1 MLQYNHTG
9 DIKQG
14 GKIMQI
20 KIGNK
25 IKELR
30 KRDGRKQEDLA
41 NALGVTCQ
49 AVSRWEANGG
59 YPDMEMIPAIANYF
73 NVSIDE
79 LFGYSKDRG
88 DKLKAI
94 LLKADK
100 AIGENSDMTECVEML
115 RAAIEEFPSEPKL
128 YMNLGFALD
137 LLGWKKYGAR
147 SYTRND
153 SDYAYEDTEY
163 NSQNIYWQEALKA
176 YEKALTF
183 DITAED
189 RDAMTQR
196 LVLYYAKMGYTDK
209 AKSLALRQNSIITC
223 RETLM
228 PKATEAEERDKY
240 QGEAIISFL
249 TELKN
254 VLCNSICT
262 KISLFTKAEGTK
274 LFIDLAHLYE
284 SIFSDGRCGVAH
296 SHLRELY
303 LHAAVY
309 EARFNKN
316 TDQAFE
322 YFKKGFE
329 HKKLYDTIRCT
340 GEYQYSSPLVA
351 KVTFPSENFPSI
363 SATFW
368 KGWIEVLPLELK
380 ERIKSDAEY
389 AECFVE

>member
-1 MLQYNHTG
+1 MN
-9 DIKQG
+9 
-14 GKIMQI
+14 I
-20 KIGNK
+20 KIGEK
-25 IKELR
+25 IKQLR
-30 KRDGRKQEDLA
+30 QRDGRKQEDLA
-41 NALGVTCQ
+41 NALGVSPQ
-49 AVSRWEANGG
+49 AISRWEANGG
-59 YPDMEMIPAIANYF
+59 YPDMELIPAIANYF
-73 NVSIDE
+73 NISIDE

-94 LLKADK
+94 LSKADK
-100 AIGENSDMTECVEML
+100 AIGENGDMTECVEML
-115 RAAIEEFPSEPKL
+115 RAAVEEFPSEPKL

-163 NSQNIYWQEALKA
+163 NSQNVYWQEALRA

-183 DITAED
+183 DISAED

-209 AKSLALRQNSIITC
+209 AKSLALNQNSIITC
-223 RETLM
+223 RETLL

-284 SIFSDGRCGVAH
+284 SIFSDERCGVAH

-303 LHAAVY
+303 LHAAVF

-316 TDQAFE
+316 TDQALE

-329 HKKLYDTIRCT
+329 HKKLYDSIRCT
-340 GEYQYSSPLVA
+340 GEYQYTSPLVA

-368 KGWIEVLPLELK
+368 KGWIEVLPEEFK
-380 ERIKSDAEY
+380 ERIKANPNY
-389 AECFVE
+389 AECFE

>member
-1 MLQYNHTG
+1 MKVKMG
-9 DIKQG
+9 E
-14 GKIMQI
+14 
-20 KIGNK
+20 K

-30 KRDGRKQEDLA
+30 RRDGRKQEDLA
-41 NALGVTCQ
+41 KALGVSPQ
-49 AVSRWEANGG
+49 AISRWEANGG
-59 YPDMEMIPAIANYF
+59 YPDMELIPAIANYF
-73 NVSIDE
+73 NISIDE

-94 LLKADK
+94 LSKADK
-100 AIGENSDMTECVEML
+100 AIGENGDLTECVEML

-163 NSQNIYWQEALKA
+163 NSQNVYWQEALSA

-196 LVLYYAKMGYTDK
+196 LVLYYAKMGYTDR
-209 AKSLALRQNSIITC
+209 AKTLASKQNSIISC

-274 LFIDLAHLYE
+274 LFVDLAHLYE

-329 HKKLYDTIRCT
+329 HKKLYDSIRCT
-340 GEYQYSSPLVA
+340 GEYQYTSPLVA
-351 KVTFPSENFPSI
+351 KVTFPSANFPSVP
-363 SATFW
+363 STFW
-368 KGWIEVLPLELK
+368 KGWIEVLPEEFK
-380 ERIKSDAEY
+380 ERIKADSNY
-389 AECFVE
+389 AECFE

>member
-1 MLQYNHTG
+1 MN
-9 DIKQG
+9 
-14 GKIMQI
+14 I
-20 KIGNK
+20 KIGQK
-25 IKELR
+25 IKQLR
-30 KRDGRKQEDLA
+30 QRDGRKQEDLA
-41 NALGVTCQ
+41 NALGVSPQ
-49 AVSRWEANGG
+49 AISRWEASGG
-59 YPDMEMIPAIANYF
+59 YPDMELIPAIANYF
-73 NVSIDE
+73 NISIDE

-94 LLKADK
+94 LSKADK
-100 AIGENSDMTECVEML
+100 AIGENGDMTECVEML

-163 NSQNIYWQEALKA
+163 NSQNVYWQEALSA

-196 LVLYYAKMGYTDK
+196 LVLYYAKMGYTDR
-209 AKSLALRQNSIITC
+209 AKTLASKQNSIISC

-274 LFIDLAHLYE
+274 LFVDLAHLYE

-303 LHAAVY
+303 LHAAVF

-329 HKKLYDTIRCT
+329 HKQLYDYIRCT
-340 GEYQYSSPLVA
+340 GEYQYTSPLVA
-351 KVTFPSENFPSI
+351 KVTFPSANFPSVP
-363 SATFW
+363 STFW
-368 KGWIEVLPLELK
+368 KGWIEVLPEEFK
-380 ERIKSDAEY
+380 ERIKADSNY
-389 AECFVE
+389 AECFE

>member
-1 MLQYNHTG
+1 MN
-9 DIKQG
+9 
-14 GKIMQI
+14 I
-20 KIGNK
+20 KIGEK
-25 IKELR
+25 IKQLR
-30 KRDGRKQEDLA
+30 QRDGRKQEDLA
-41 NALGVTCQ
+41 NVLGVSPQ
-49 AVSRWEANGG
+49 AISRWEANGG
-59 YPDMEMIPAIANYF
+59 YPDMELIPAIANYF
-73 NVSIDE
+73 NISIDE

-94 LLKADK
+94 LSKADK
-100 AIGENSDMTECVEML
+100 AIGENGDLTECVEML

-163 NSQNIYWQEALKA
+163 NSQNVYWQEALSA

-183 DITAED
+183 DITAEE

-196 LVLYYAKMGYTDK
+196 LVLYYAKMGYTDR
-209 AKSLALRQNSIITC
+209 AKTLASKQNSIISC

-274 LFIDLAHLYE
+274 LFVDLAHLYE
-284 SIFSDGRCGVAH
+284 SIFSDGKCGIAH

-329 HKKLYDTIRCT
+329 HKKLYDSIRCT
-340 GEYQYSSPLVA
+340 GEYQYTSPLVA
-351 KVTFPSENFPSI
+351 KVTFPSANFPSVP
-363 SATFW
+363 STFW
-368 KGWIEVLPLELK
+368 KGWIEVLPEEFK
-380 ERIKSDAEY
+380 ERIKADTNY
-389 AECFVE
+389 AECFA

>member
-1 MLQYNHTG
+1 MNIKMG
-9 DIKQG
+9 EKIKQ
-14 GKIMQI
+14 
-20 KIGNK
+20 
-25 IKELR
+25 LR
-30 KRDGRKQEDLA
+30 ARDGRKQEDLA
-41 NALGVTCQ
+41 NALGVSPQ
-49 AVSRWEANGG
+49 AISRWEAIGG
-59 YPDMEMIPAIANYF
+59 YPDMELIPAIANYF
-73 NVSIDE
+73 NISIDE

-94 LLKADK
+94 LSKADK
-100 AIGENSDMTECVEML
+100 AIGENGDLTECVEML

-163 NSQNIYWQEALKA
+163 NSQNVYWQEALSA

-196 LVLYYAKMGYTDK
+196 LVLYYAKMGYTDR
-209 AKSLALRQNSIITC
+209 AKTLASKQNSIISC

-262 KISLFTKAEGTK
+262 KIWLFTKAEGTK
-274 LFIDLAHLYE
+274 LFVDLAHLYE

-303 LHAAVY
+303 LHAAVF
-309 EARFNKN
+309 EARLNKN
-316 TDQAFE
+316 SDQAFE

-329 HKKLYDTIRCT
+329 HKKLYDSIRCT
-340 GEYQYSSPLVA
+340 GEYQYTSPLVA
-351 KVTFPSENFPSI
+351 KVTFPSANFPSVP
-363 SATFW
+363 STFW
-368 KGWIEVLPLELK
+368 KGWIEVLPEEFK
-380 ERIKSDAEY
+380 ERIKADSAY
-389 AECFVE
+389 AECFE

>member
-1 MLQYNHTG
+1 MN
-9 DIKQG
+9 
-14 GKIMQI
+14 I
-20 KIGNK
+20 KIGEK
-25 IKELR
+25 IKQLR
-30 KRDGRKQEDLA
+30 QRDGRKQEDLA
-41 NALGVTCQ
+41 NALGVSPQ
-49 AVSRWEANGG
+49 AISRWEANGG
-59 YPDMEMIPAIANYF
+59 YPDMELIPAIANYF
-73 NVSIDE
+73 NISIDE

-88 DKLKAI
+88 EKLKAI
-94 LLKADK
+94 LSKADK
-100 AIGENSDMTECVEML
+100 AIGENGDMAECVEML
-115 RAAIEEFPSEPKL
+115 RAAIEEFPSEPNL

-137 LLGWKKYGAR
+137 LLGWKKYGAK
-147 SYTRND
+147 SYTRDD

-163 NSQNIYWQEALKA
+163 NSQNVYWQEALRA

-183 DITAED
+183 DISAED

-209 AKSLALRQNSIITC
+209 AKTLATKQNSIIAC

-228 PKATEAEERDKY
+228 PRATEAEERDKY

-262 KISLFTKAEGTK
+262 KISLFTKVEGTK
-274 LFIDLAHLYE
+274 LFVDLAHLYE
-284 SIFSDGRCGVAH
+284 SIFSDGRCGIAH
-296 SHLRELY
+296 SHLSELY

-309 EARFNKN
+309 EARFKFNRN
-316 TDQAFE
+316 TDKAFE

-329 HKKLYDTIRCT
+329 HKKLYDSIRCT
-340 GEYQYSSPLVA
+340 GEYQYTSPLVA

-368 KGWIEVLPLELK
+368 KGWIEVLPEEFK
-380 ERIKSDAEY
+380 ERIKADTNY
-389 AECFVE
+389 AECFE

>member
-1 MLQYNHTG
+1 MN
-9 DIKQG
+9 
-14 GKIMQI
+14 I
-20 KIGNK
+20 KIGEK
-25 IKELR
+25 IKQLR
-30 KRDGRKQEDLA
+30 QRDGRKQEDLA
-41 NALGVTCQ
+41 NALGVSPQ
-49 AVSRWEANGG
+49 AISRWEANGG
-59 YPDMEMIPAIANYF
+59 YPDMELIPAIANYF
-73 NVSIDE
+73 NISIDE

-94 LLKADK
+94 LSKADK
-100 AIGENSDMTECVEML
+100 AIGENGDLTECVEML

-163 NSQNIYWQEALKA
+163 NSQNVYWQEALSA

-183 DITAED
+183 DITAEE

-196 LVLYYAKMGYTDK
+196 LVLYYAKMGYTDR
-209 AKSLALRQNSIITC
+209 AKTLASKQNSIISC

-274 LFIDLAHLYE
+274 LFVDLAHLYE

-316 TDQAFE
+316 TDQAFG

-329 HKKLYDTIRCT
+329 HKKLYDSIRCT
-340 GEYQYSSPLVA
+340 GEYQYTSPLVA
-351 KVTFPSENFPSI
+351 KVTFPSANFPSVP
-363 SATFW
+363 STFW
-368 KGWIEVLPLELK
+368 KGWIEVLPEEFK
-380 ERIKSDAEY
+380 ERIKADSNY
-389 AECFVE
+389 AECFE